1 MSILIKLI
9 LNGIIGIPGLW
20 WSGTS
25 LNFAVVTSVIV
36 TLFAYALGDSLILPN
51 TNNTFATTAD
61 FLLVFALFWAA
72 CALFNQPYQL
82 PGILLTSFLIAAV
95 EFFYHA
101 YLQRKGVHHSK
112 HPG

>member
-1 MSILIKLI
+1 MNILIKLI
-9 LNGIIGIPGLW
+9 ANGMIGIPGLW

-25 LNFAVVTSVIV
+25 LAFAVITSVLV
-36 TLFAYALGDSLILPN
+36 SLLAYAVGDALILPN

-82 PGILLTSFLIAAV
+82 PGILLTSFLIGVV

-101 YLQRKGVHHSK
+101 YLQRKGVEHTK